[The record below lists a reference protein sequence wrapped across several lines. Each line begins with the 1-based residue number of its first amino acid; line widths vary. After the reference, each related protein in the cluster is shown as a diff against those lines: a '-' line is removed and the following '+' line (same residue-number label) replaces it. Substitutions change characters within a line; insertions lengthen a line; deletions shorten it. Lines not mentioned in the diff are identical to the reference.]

1 MQKYSFVR
9 ERCGGAAAYIDFA
22 YKVTNKYLLALW
34 EAEVSTREKN
44 LRFSGALSNTDV
56 VGIV

>member
-34 EAEVSTREKN
+34 EAEVATRKGN
-44 LRFSGALSNTDV
+44 GRYSKW
-56 VGIV
+56 